1 MMDSRIQPTIFV
13 VGAAPAEQDELAAI
27 LARAGCR
34 SRLFASAEQVL
45 DELDQEAPACVIT
58 ELTLPGISGLE
69 LTSTLRFRNS
79 LVPVIILTR
88 HADVASAVNALR
100 NDVSD
105 YVTRPFVER
114 DLVRRV
120 RHAMAQAE
128 SPAG

>member
-1 MMDSRIQPTIFV
+1 MNPPIQPTIFV

-27 LARAGCR
+27 LARAGYR
-34 SRLFASAEQVL
+34 ARLFASAEEVL
-45 DELDQEAPACVIT
+45 EQADRESPTCIIT
-58 ELTLPGISGLE
+58 ELNLPGISGLE
-69 LTSTLRFRNS
+69 LTSTLRSRNS

-88 HADVASAVNALR
+88 HADVASAVHALR

-120 RHAMAQAE
+120 RNAVAQAE
-128 SPAG
+128 PTTS